1 MSDLS
6 FVLHSL
12 KYRFLNSLL
21 SIMLTAFG
29 VSIALLISQFGSHIQ
44 NRINLDG
51 QGIDIV
57 VGAKGSP
64 LQLIL
69 SSVYHIDIPTGNIS
83 YDQAKKMMKNPQ
95 IEESIPL
102 ALGDNWRGFRIVG
115 TTINYIKHYDISL
128 SKGRYWDKNFEVV
141 VGSSVNLNINDDF
154 MGVHGLLEEGS
165 SHEDHKYNVVG
176 ILKPS
181 GTVLDRLILTSLNS
195 VLNIHGLKEVNNYFE
210 KNHKHDEV
218 HEHNKEKHNHEHH
231 EEEHNHEHHEEEHNH
246 EHHEEEHNHEHHEE
260 EHNHEHHEEEHN
272 HEHHKEEQENEN
284 LNSHEHSQDEK
295 KINKTI
301 NSGSPE
307 ITALLIKTKSPIANV
322 NLPRSINRESSLQ
335 AANPALEINR
345 LISLF
350 GLGSK
355 SFGIL
360 SLILILIASLNIFSG
375 LASNLENRM
384 GDLAVLRAVGYSKRR
399 IFKIIILE
407 GILVVLIGI
416 FIGILIGF
424 LLFSILTHSISPL
437 NTSNASLTF
446 NLDFILIILFVFFAG
461 LIAAI
466 FPAYQGSK
474 ISIANQLSRTI

>member
-1 MSDLS
+1 MSDLR
-6 FVLHSL
+6 FVLYSL
-12 KYRFLNSLL
+12 KYRFLNSFL

-29 VSIALLISQFGSHIQ
+29 VSIALLISQFGNHIQ

-69 SSVYHIDIPTGNIS
+69 SSVYHIDIPTGNIAYS
-83 YDQAKKMMKNPQ
+83 QAKKIMNNPQ

-115 TTINYIKHYDISL
+115 TTTNYIRHYDMSL
-128 SKGRYWDKNFEVV
+128 STGRYWDQNFEVV
-141 VGSSVNLNINDDF
+141 VGSSVNLDIGDEF
-154 MGVHGLLEEGS
+154 MGVHGLLEDGS
-165 SHEDHKYNVVG
+165 SHEEHKYDVVG

-195 VLNIHGLKEVNNYFE
+195 VLDIHGLHKVDNSFE
-210 KNHKHDEV
+210 KNHEHQHD
-218 HEHNKEKHNHEHH
+218 
-231 EEEHNHEHHEEEHNH
+231 
-246 EHHEEEHNHEHHEE
+246 
-260 EHNHEHHEEEHN
+260 
-272 HEHHKEEQENEN
+272 HEHHKEEHHDV
-284 LNSHEHSQDEK
+284 HEHDHDKEKHKSEDENHHK
-295 KINKTI
+295 HSKNDKETYKT
-301 NSGSPE
+301 NELGSSE
-307 ITALLIKTKSPIANV
+307 ITALLIKTKSPIANI

-350 GLGSK
+350 GIGSK
-355 SFGIL
+355 SFAIL

-384 GDLAVLRAVGYSKRR
+384 GDLAVLRAVGFSKRR
-399 IFKIIILE
+399 IFKIIVLE

-416 FIGILIGF
+416 LLGILIGF
-424 LLFSILTHSISPL
+424 LLFSILTHNIFTL
-437 NTSNASLTF
+437 QTTNTSLIF

-466 FPAYQGSK
+466 FPAYRGSK

>member
-1 MSDLS
+1 MSDLR
-6 FVLHSL
+6 FVLYSL
-12 KYRFLNSLL
+12 KYRFLNSFL

-29 VSIALLISQFGSHIQ
+29 VSIALLISQFGNHIQ

-69 SSVYHIDIPTGNIS
+69 SSVYHIDIPTGNIAYS
-83 YDQAKKMMKNPQ
+83 KAKKIMNNPQ

-115 TTINYIKHYDISL
+115 TTTNYIRHYDMSL
-128 SKGRYWDKNFEVV
+128 STGRYWDQNFEVV
-141 VGSSVNLNINDDF
+141 VGSSVNLDIGDEF
-154 MGVHGLLEEGS
+154 MGVHGLLEDGS
-165 SHEDHKYNVVG
+165 SHEEHKYNVVG

-181 GTVLDRLILTSLNS
+181 GTVIDRLILTSLNS
-195 VLNIHGLKEVNNYFE
+195 VLDIHGLHKVDNSFE
-210 KNHKHDEV
+210 KNHEHQHD
-218 HEHNKEKHNHEHH
+218 
-231 EEEHNHEHHEEEHNH
+231 
-246 EHHEEEHNHEHHEE
+246 
-260 EHNHEHHEEEHN
+260 
-272 HEHHKEEQENEN
+272 HEHHKEEHHDV
-284 LNSHEHSQDEK
+284 HEHDHDKEKHKNEDEDHHK
-295 KINKTI
+295 HSKNDKQTNKT
-301 NSGSPE
+301 NELGSSE
-307 ITALLIKTKSPIANV
+307 ITALLIKTKSPIANI

-350 GLGSK
+350 GIGSK
-355 SFGIL
+355 SFAIL

-384 GDLAVLRAVGYSKRR
+384 GDLAVLRAVGFSKKR
-399 IFKIIILE
+399 IFKIIVLE

-416 FIGILIGF
+416 LLGILIGF
-424 LLFSILTHSISPL
+424 LLFSILTHNIFTL
-437 NTSNASLTF
+437 HTTNASLIF

-466 FPAYQGSK
+466 FPAYRGSK

>member
-1 MSDLS
+1 MSDLR
-6 FVLHSL
+6 FVLYSL
-12 KYRFLNSLL
+12 KYRFLNSFL

-29 VSIALLISQFGSHIQ
+29 VSIALLISQFGNHIQ

-69 SSVYHIDIPTGNIS
+69 SSVYHIDIPTGNIAYS
-83 YDQAKKMMKNPQ
+83 QAKKIMNNPQ

-115 TTINYIKHYDISL
+115 TTTNYIRHYDMSL
-128 SKGRYWDKNFEVV
+128 STGRYWDQNFEVV
-141 VGSSVNLNINDDF
+141 VGSSVNLDIGDEF
-154 MGVHGLLEEGS
+154 MGVHGLLEDGS
-165 SHEDHKYNVVG
+165 SHEEHKYDVVG

-195 VLNIHGLKEVNNYFE
+195 VLDIHGLHKVDNSFE
-210 KNHKHDEV
+210 KNHEHQHD
-218 HEHNKEKHNHEHH
+218 
-231 EEEHNHEHHEEEHNH
+231 
-246 EHHEEEHNHEHHEE
+246 
-260 EHNHEHHEEEHN
+260 
-272 HEHHKEEQENEN
+272 HEHHKEEHHDV
-284 LNSHEHSQDEK
+284 HEHDHDKEKHKSEDENHHK
-295 KINKTI
+295 HSKNDKETNKT
-301 NSGSPE
+301 NELGSSE
-307 ITALLIKTKSPIANV
+307 ITALLIKTKSPIANI

-350 GLGSK
+350 GIGSK
-355 SFGIL
+355 SFAIL

-384 GDLAVLRAVGYSKRR
+384 GDLAVLRAVGFSKKR
-399 IFKIIILE
+399 IFKIIVLE

-416 FIGILIGF
+416 LLGILIGF
-424 LLFSILTHSISPL
+424 LLFSILTHNIFTL
-437 NTSNASLTF
+437 HTTNASLIF

-466 FPAYQGSK
+466 FPAYRGSK

>member
-1 MSDLS
+1 MSDLR
-6 FVLHSL
+6 FVLYSL
-12 KYRFLNSLL
+12 KYRFLNSFL

-29 VSIALLISQFGSHIQ
+29 VSIALLISQFGNHIQ

-69 SSVYHIDIPTGNIS
+69 SSVYHIDIPTGNIAYS
-83 YDQAKKMMKNPQ
+83 KAKKIMNNPQ

-115 TTINYIKHYDISL
+115 TNTNYIRHYDMSL
-128 SKGRYWDKNFEVV
+128 STGRYWDQNFEVV
-141 VGSSVNLNINDDF
+141 VGSSVNLDIGDEF
-154 MGVHGLLEEGS
+154 MGVHGLLEDGS
-165 SHEDHKYNVVG
+165 SHEEHKYNVVG

-181 GTVLDRLILTSLNS
+181 GTVIDRLILTSLNS
-195 VLNIHGLKEVNNYFE
+195 VLDIHGLHKVDNSFE
-210 KNHKHDEV
+210 KNHEHQHDHENHKEEHHDV
-218 HEHNKEKHNHEHH
+218 HEHDHDKEKHKNEDENH
-231 EEEHNHEHHEEEHNH
+231 
-246 EHHEEEHNHEHHEE
+246 
-260 EHNHEHHEEEHN
+260 
-272 HEHHKEEQENEN
+272 
-284 LNSHEHSQDEK
+284 HEHSKNDKET
-295 KINKTI
+295 NKT
-301 NSGSPE
+301 NELGSSE
-307 ITALLIKTKSPIANV
+307 ITALLIKTKSPIANI

-350 GLGSK
+350 GIGSK
-355 SFGIL
+355 SFAIL

-384 GDLAVLRAVGYSKRR
+384 GDLAVLRAVGFSKKR
-399 IFKIIILE
+399 IFKIIVLE

-416 FIGILIGF
+416 LLGILIGF
-424 LLFSILTHSISPL
+424 LLFSILTHNIFTL
-437 NTSNASLTF
+437 HTTNASLIF

-466 FPAYQGSK
+466 FPAYRGSK

>member
-1 MSDLS
+1 MSDLK
-6 FVLHSL
+6 FVLYSL
-12 KYRFLNSLL
+12 KYRFLNSFL

-29 VSIALLISQFGSHIQ
+29 VSIALLISQFGNHIQ

-69 SSVYHIDIPTGNIS
+69 SSVYHIDIPTGNIAYS
-83 YDQAKKMMKNPQ
+83 QAKKIMNNPQ
-95 IEESIPL
+95 IKESIPL

-115 TTINYIKHYDISL
+115 TTTNYIRHYDMSL
-128 SKGRYWDKNFEVV
+128 STGRYWDQNFEVV
-141 VGSSVNLNINDDF
+141 VGSSVNLDIGDEF
-154 MGVHGLLEEGS
+154 MGVHGLLEDGS
-165 SHEDHKYNVVG
+165 SHEEHKYDVVG

-195 VLNIHGLKEVNNYFE
+195 VLDIHGLHKVDNSFE
-210 KNHKHDEV
+210 KNHEHQHD
-218 HEHNKEKHNHEHH
+218 
-231 EEEHNHEHHEEEHNH
+231 
-246 EHHEEEHNHEHHEE
+246 
-260 EHNHEHHEEEHN
+260 
-272 HEHHKEEQENEN
+272 HEHHKEEHHDV
-284 LNSHEHSQDEK
+284 HEHDHDKEKHKSEDENHHK
-295 KINKTI
+295 HSKNDKETNKINEL
-301 NSGSPE
+301 GSSE
-307 ITALLIKTKSPIANV
+307 ITALLIKTKSPIANI

-350 GLGSK
+350 GIGSK
-355 SFGIL
+355 SFAIL

-384 GDLAVLRAVGYSKRR
+384 GDLAVLRAVGFSKKR
-399 IFKIIILE
+399 IFKIIVLE

-416 FIGILIGF
+416 LLGILIGF
-424 LLFSILTHSISPL
+424 LLFSILIHNIFTLH
-437 NTSNASLTF
+437 TTNASLVF

-466 FPAYQGSK
+466 FPAYRGSK

>member
-1 MSDLS
+1 MSDLR
-6 FVLHSL
+6 FVLYSL
-12 KYRFLNSLL
+12 KYRFLNSFL

-29 VSIALLISQFGSHIQ
+29 VSIALLISQFGNHIQ

-69 SSVYHIDIPTGNIS
+69 SSVYHIDIPTGNIAYS
-83 YDQAKKMMKNPQ
+83 QAKKIMNNPQ

-115 TTINYIKHYDISL
+115 TTTNYIRHYDMSL
-128 SKGRYWDKNFEVV
+128 STGRYWDQNFEVV
-141 VGSSVNLNINDDF
+141 VGSSVNLDIGDEF
-154 MGVHGLLEEGS
+154 MGVHGLLEDGS
-165 SHEDHKYNVVG
+165 SHEEHKYDVVG

-195 VLNIHGLKEVNNYFE
+195 VLDIHGL
-210 KNHKHDEV
+210 HKVDDSFKKDHEDQHD
-218 HEHNKEKHNHEHH
+218 HD
-231 EEEHNHEHHEEEHNH
+231 
-246 EHHEEEHNHEHHEE
+246 
-260 EHNHEHHEEEHN
+260 
-272 HEHHKEEQENEN
+272 HHKEENHDV
-284 LNSHEHSQDEK
+284 HEHDHDKEKHKNEDENHHK
-295 KINKTI
+295 HSKNDKETYKT
-301 NSGSPE
+301 NELGSSE
-307 ITALLIKTKSPIANV
+307 ITALLIKTKSPIANI

-350 GLGSK
+350 GIGSK
-355 SFGIL
+355 SFAIL

-384 GDLAVLRAVGYSKRR
+384 GDLAVLRAVGFSKKR
-399 IFKIIILE
+399 IFKIIVLE

-416 FIGILIGF
+416 ILGILIGF
-424 LLFSILTHSISPL
+424 LLFSILTHNIFTL
-437 NTSNASLTF
+437 QTTNASLIF

-466 FPAYQGSK
+466 FPAYRGSK

>member
-1 MSDLS
+1 MSDLR
-6 FVLHSL
+6 FVLYSL
-12 KYRFLNSLL
+12 KYRFLNSFL

-29 VSIALLISQFGSHIQ
+29 VSIALLISQFGNHIQ

-69 SSVYHIDIPTGNIS
+69 SSVYHIDIPTGNIAYS
-83 YDQAKKMMKNPQ
+83 QAKKIMSNPQ

-115 TTINYIKHYDISL
+115 TTTNYIRHYDMSL
-128 SKGRYWDKNFEVV
+128 STGRYWDQNFEVV
-141 VGSSVNLNINDDF
+141 VGSSVNLDIGDEF
-154 MGVHGLLEEGS
+154 MGVHGLLEDGS
-165 SHEDHKYNVVG
+165 SHEEHKYDVVG

-195 VLNIHGLKEVNNYFE
+195 VLDIHGLHKVDNSFE
-210 KNHKHDEV
+210 KNH
-218 HEHNKEKHNHEHH
+218 EHH
-231 EEEHNHEHHEEEHNH
+231 HD
-246 EHHEEEHNHEHHEE
+246 
-260 EHNHEHHEEEHN
+260 
-272 HEHHKEEQENEN
+272 HEHHKEEHHDV
-284 LNSHEHSQDEK
+284 HEHDHDKEKHKSEDENRHK
-295 KINKTI
+295 HSKNNKETNKINDL
-301 NSGSPE
+301 GSSE
-307 ITALLIKTKSPIANV
+307 ITALLIKTKSPIANI

-350 GLGSK
+350 GIGSK
-355 SFGIL
+355 SFATL

-384 GDLAVLRAVGYSKRR
+384 GDLAVLRAVGFSKKR
-399 IFKIIILE
+399 IFKIIVLE

-416 FIGILIGF
+416 LLGILIGF
-424 LLFSILTHSISPL
+424 LLFSILTHNIFTL
-437 NTSNASLTF
+437 HTTNTSLIF

>member
-1 MSDLS
+1 MSDLR
-6 FVLHSL
+6 FVLYSL
-12 KYRFLNSLL
+12 KYRFLNSFL

-29 VSIALLISQFGSHIQ
+29 VSIALLISQFGNHIQ

-69 SSVYHIDIPTGNIS
+69 SSVYHIDIPTGNIAYS
-83 YDQAKKMMKNPQ
+83 QAKKIMNNPQ

-115 TTINYIKHYDISL
+115 TTTNYIRHYDMSL
-128 SKGRYWDKNFEVV
+128 STGRYWDQNFEVV
-141 VGSSVNLNINDDF
+141 VGSSVNLDIGDEF
-154 MGVHGLLEEGS
+154 MGVHGLLEDGS
-165 SHEDHKYNVVG
+165 SHEEHKYNVVG

-181 GTVLDRLILTSLNS
+181 GTVIDRLILTSLNS
-195 VLNIHGLKEVNNYFE
+195 VLDIHGLHKVDNSFE
-210 KNHKHDEV
+210 KNHEHQHD
-218 HEHNKEKHNHEHH
+218 
-231 EEEHNHEHHEEEHNH
+231 
-246 EHHEEEHNHEHHEE
+246 
-260 EHNHEHHEEEHN
+260 
-272 HEHHKEEQENEN
+272 HEHHKEEHHDV
-284 LNSHEHSQDEK
+284 HEHDHDKEKHKNEDENHHK
-295 KINKTI
+295 HSKNDKETYKT
-301 NSGSPE
+301 NELGSSE
-307 ITALLIKTKSPIANV
+307 ITALLIKTKSPIANI

-350 GLGSK
+350 GIGSK
-355 SFGIL
+355 SFAIL

-384 GDLAVLRAVGYSKRR
+384 GDLAVLRAVGFSKKR
-399 IFKIIILE
+399 IFKIIVLE

-416 FIGILIGF
+416 ILGILIGF
-424 LLFSILTHSISPL
+424 LLFSILTHNIFTL
-437 NTSNASLTF
+437 QTTNASLIF

-466 FPAYQGSK
+466 FPAYRGSK

>member
-1 MSDLS
+1 MSDLR
-6 FVLHSL
+6 FVLYSL
-12 KYRFLNSLL
+12 KYRFLNSFL

-29 VSIALLISQFGSHIQ
+29 VSIALLISQFGNHIQ

-69 SSVYHIDIPTGNIS
+69 SSVYHIDIPTGNIAYS
-83 YDQAKKMMKNPQ
+83 QAKKIMNNPQ
-95 IEESIPL
+95 IKESIPL

-115 TTINYIKHYDISL
+115 TTTNYIRHYDMNL
-128 SKGRYWDKNFEVV
+128 STGRYWDQNFEVV
-141 VGSSVNLNINDDF
+141 VGSSVNLDVGDEF
-154 MGVHGLLEEGS
+154 MGVHGLLEDGS
-165 SHEDHKYNVVG
+165 SHEEHKYDVVG

-195 VLNIHGLKEVNNYFE
+195 VLDIHGLHKVDNSFE
-210 KNHKHDEV
+210 KNH
-218 HEHNKEKHNHEHH
+218 EHQNDHQ
-231 EEEHNHEHHEEEHNH
+231 
-246 EHHEEEHNHEHHEE
+246 
-260 EHNHEHHEEEHN
+260 
-272 HEHHKEEQENEN
+272 HHKEEHHDV
-284 LNSHEHSQDEK
+284 HEHDHDKEKYKSEDENHHK
-295 KINKTI
+295 HSKNDKETNKT
-301 NSGSPE
+301 NELGSSE
-307 ITALLIKTKSPIANV
+307 ITALLIKTKSPIANI

-350 GLGSK
+350 GIGSK
-355 SFGIL
+355 SFAIL

-384 GDLAVLRAVGYSKRR
+384 GDLAVLRAVGFSKKR
-399 IFKIIILE
+399 IFKIIVLE

-416 FIGILIGF
+416 LLGILIGF
-424 LLFSILTHSISPL
+424 LLFSILTHNIFTL
-437 NTSNASLTF
+437 QTTNASLIF

-466 FPAYQGSK
+466 FPAYRGSK

>member
-1 MSDLS
+1 MSDLR
-6 FVLHSL
+6 FVLYSL
-12 KYRFLNSLL
+12 KYRFLNSFL

-29 VSIALLISQFGSHIQ
+29 VSIALLISQFGNHIQ

-69 SSVYHIDIPTGNIS
+69 SSVYHIDIPTGNIAYS
-83 YDQAKKMMKNPQ
+83 QAKKIMNNPQ

-115 TTINYIKHYDISL
+115 TTTNYIRHYDMSL
-128 SKGRYWDKNFEVV
+128 STGRYWDQNFEVV
-141 VGSSVNLNINDDF
+141 VGSSVNLDIGDEF
-154 MGVHGLLEEGS
+154 MGVHGLLEDGS
-165 SHEDHKYNVVG
+165 SHEEHKYNVVG

-195 VLNIHGLKEVNNYFE
+195 VLDIHGLHKVDNSFE
-210 KNHKHDEV
+210 KNHEHQHD
-218 HEHNKEKHNHEHH
+218 
-231 EEEHNHEHHEEEHNH
+231 
-246 EHHEEEHNHEHHEE
+246 
-260 EHNHEHHEEEHN
+260 
-272 HEHHKEEQENEN
+272 HEHHKEEHHDV
-284 LNSHEHSQDEK
+284 HEHDHDKEKHKNEDENHHK
-295 KINKTI
+295 HSTNDKETNKT
-301 NSGSPE
+301 NELGSSE
-307 ITALLIKTKSPIANV
+307 ITALLIKTKSPIANI

-350 GLGSK
+350 GIGSK
-355 SFGIL
+355 SFAIL

-384 GDLAVLRAVGYSKRR
+384 GDLAVLRAVGFSKKR
-399 IFKIIILE
+399 IFKIIVLE

-416 FIGILIGF
+416 LLGILIGF
-424 LLFSILTHSISPL
+424 LLFSILTHNIFTL
-437 NTSNASLTF
+437 HTTNASLIF

-466 FPAYQGSK
+466 FPAYRGSK

>member
-1 MSDLS
+1 MSDLR
-6 FVLHSL
+6 FVLYSL
-12 KYRFLNSLL
+12 KYRFLNSFL

-29 VSIALLISQFGSHIQ
+29 VSIALLISQFGNHIQ

-69 SSVYHIDIPTGNIS
+69 SSVYHIDIPTGNIAYS
-83 YDQAKKMMKNPQ
+83 QAKKIMNNPQ

-115 TTINYIKHYDISL
+115 TTTNYIRHYDMSL
-128 SKGRYWDKNFEVV
+128 STGRYWDQNFEVV
-141 VGSSVNLNINDDF
+141 VGSSVNLDIGDEF
-154 MGVHGLLEEGS
+154 MGVHGLLEDGS
-165 SHEDHKYNVVG
+165 SHEEHKYNVVG

-181 GTVLDRLILTSLNS
+181 GTVIDRLILTSLNS
-195 VLNIHGLKEVNNYFE
+195 VLDIHGLHKVDNSFE
-210 KNHKHDEV
+210 KNHEHQHD
-218 HEHNKEKHNHEHH
+218 
-231 EEEHNHEHHEEEHNH
+231 
-246 EHHEEEHNHEHHEE
+246 
-260 EHNHEHHEEEHN
+260 
-272 HEHHKEEQENEN
+272 HEHHKEEHHDV
-284 LNSHEHSQDEK
+284 HEHDHYKEKHKSEDENHHK
-295 KINKTI
+295 HSKNDKQTNKT
-301 NSGSPE
+301 NELGSSE
-307 ITALLIKTKSPIANV
+307 ITALLIKTKSPIANI

-350 GLGSK
+350 GIGSK
-355 SFGIL
+355 SFAIL

-384 GDLAVLRAVGYSKRR
+384 GDLAVLRAVGFSKKR
-399 IFKIIILE
+399 IFKIIVLE

-416 FIGILIGF
+416 LLGILIGF
-424 LLFSILTHSISPL
+424 LLFSILTHNIFTL
-437 NTSNASLTF
+437 HTTNASLIF

-466 FPAYQGSK
+466 FPAYRGSK

>member
-1 MSDLS
+1 MSDLR
-6 FVLHSL
+6 FVLYSL
-12 KYRFLNSLL
+12 KYRFLNSFL

-29 VSIALLISQFGSHIQ
+29 VSIALLISQFGNHMQ

-69 SSVYHIDIPTGNIS
+69 SSVYHIDIPTGNIAYS
-83 YDQAKKMMKNPQ
+83 QAKKIMNNPQ

-115 TTINYIKHYDISL
+115 TTTNYIRHYDMSL
-128 SKGRYWDKNFEVV
+128 SKGRYWDQNFEVV
-141 VGSSVNLNINDDF
+141 VGSSVNLDIGNEF
-154 MGVHGLLEEGS
+154 MGVHGLLEDGS
-165 SHEDHKYNVVG
+165 SHEEHKYNVVG

-181 GTVLDRLILTSLNS
+181 GTVIDRLILTSLNS
-195 VLNIHGLKEVNNYFE
+195 VLDIHGLHKVDNSFE
-210 KNHKHDEV
+210 KNHEHQ
-218 HEHNKEKHNHEHH
+218 HE
-231 EEEHNHEHHEEEHNH
+231 
-246 EHHEEEHNHEHHEE
+246 
-260 EHNHEHHEEEHN
+260 
-272 HEHHKEEQENEN
+272 HEHHKEEHHDVHGHKHDKEKHKNEDENHHKHAKNDKETN
-284 LNSHEHSQDEK
+284 NTNEL
-295 KINKTI
+295 
-301 NSGSPE
+301 GSSE
-307 ITALLIKTKSPIANV
+307 ITALLIKTKSPIANI

-350 GLGSK
+350 GIGSK
-355 SFGIL
+355 SFAIL

-384 GDLAVLRAVGYSKRR
+384 GDLAVLRAVGFSKKR
-399 IFKIIILE
+399 IFKIIVLE

-416 FIGILIGF
+416 LLGILIGF
-424 LLFSILTHSISPL
+424 LLFSILTHNIFTL
-437 NTSNASLTF
+437 HTTNASLIF

-466 FPAYQGSK
+466 FPAYRGSK

>member
-1 MSDLS
+1 MSDLR
-6 FVLHSL
+6 FVLYSL
-12 KYRFLNSLL
+12 KYRFLNSFL

-29 VSIALLISQFGSHIQ
+29 VSIALLISQFGNHIQ
-44 NRINLDG
+44 KRINLDG

-69 SSVYHIDIPTGNIS
+69 SSVYHIDIPTGNIAYS
-83 YDQAKKMMKNPQ
+83 KAKKIMNNPQ

-115 TTINYIKHYDISL
+115 TTTNYIRHYDMSL
-128 SKGRYWDKNFEVV
+128 STGRYWDQNFEVV
-141 VGSSVNLNINDDF
+141 VGSSVNLDIGDEF
-154 MGVHGLLEEGS
+154 MGVHGLLEDGS
-165 SHEDHKYNVVG
+165 SHEEHKYNVVG

-181 GTVLDRLILTSLNS
+181 GTVIDRLILTSLNS
-195 VLNIHGLKEVNNYFE
+195 VLDIHGLHKVDNSFE
-210 KNHKHDEV
+210 KNHEHQHD
-218 HEHNKEKHNHEHH
+218 
-231 EEEHNHEHHEEEHNH
+231 
-246 EHHEEEHNHEHHEE
+246 
-260 EHNHEHHEEEHN
+260 
-272 HEHHKEEQENEN
+272 HEHHKEEHHDV
-284 LNSHEHSQDEK
+284 HEHDHDKEKHKSEDENHHK
-295 KINKTI
+295 HSKNDKETNKINEL
-301 NSGSPE
+301 GSSE
-307 ITALLIKTKSPIANV
+307 ITALLIKTKSPIANI

-350 GLGSK
+350 GIGSK
-355 SFGIL
+355 SFAIL

-384 GDLAVLRAVGYSKRR
+384 GDLAVLRAVGFSKKR
-399 IFKIIILE
+399 IFKIIVLE

-416 FIGILIGF
+416 LLGILIGF
-424 LLFSILTHSISPL
+424 LLFSILTHNIFTL
-437 NTSNASLTF
+437 HTTNASLIF

-466 FPAYQGSK
+466 FPAYRGSK

>member
-1 MSDLS
+1 MSDLR
-6 FVLHSL
+6 FVLYSL
-12 KYRFLNSLL
+12 KYRFLNSFL

-29 VSIALLISQFGSHIQ
+29 VSIALLISQFGNHIQ

-69 SSVYHIDIPTGNIS
+69 SSVYHIDIPTGNIAYS
-83 YDQAKKMMKNPQ
+83 KAKKIMNNPQ

-115 TTINYIKHYDISL
+115 TTTNYIRHYDMSL
-128 SKGRYWDKNFEVV
+128 RTGRYWDQNFEVV
-141 VGSSVNLNINDDF
+141 VGSSVNLDIGDEF
-154 MGVHGLLEEGS
+154 MGVHGLLEDGS
-165 SHEDHKYNVVG
+165 SHEEHKYNVVG

-181 GTVLDRLILTSLNS
+181 GTVIDRLILTSLNS
-195 VLNIHGLKEVNNYFE
+195 VLDIHGLHKVDNSFE
-210 KNHKHDEV
+210 KNHEHQHD
-218 HEHNKEKHNHEHH
+218 
-231 EEEHNHEHHEEEHNH
+231 
-246 EHHEEEHNHEHHEE
+246 
-260 EHNHEHHEEEHN
+260 
-272 HEHHKEEQENEN
+272 HEHHKEEHHDV
-284 LNSHEHSQDEK
+284 HEHDHDKEKHKNEDENHHK
-295 KINKTI
+295 HSNNDKETYKT
-301 NSGSPE
+301 NELGSSE
-307 ITALLIKTKSPIANV
+307 ITALLIKTKSPIANI

-350 GLGSK
+350 GIGSK
-355 SFGIL
+355 SFAIL

-384 GDLAVLRAVGYSKRR
+384 GDLAVLRAVGFSKKR
-399 IFKIIILE
+399 IFKIIVLE

-416 FIGILIGF
+416 LLGILIGF
-424 LLFSILTHSISPL
+424 LLFSILTHNIFTL
-437 NTSNASLTF
+437 HTTNASLIF

-466 FPAYQGSK
+466 FPAYRGSK

>member
-1 MSDLS
+1 MSDLR
-6 FVLHSL
+6 FVLYSL
-12 KYRFLNSLL
+12 KYRFLNSFL

-29 VSIALLISQFGSHIQ
+29 VSIALLISQFGNHIQ

-69 SSVYHIDIPTGNIS
+69 SSVYHIDIPTGNIAYS
-83 YDQAKKMMKNPQ
+83 QAKKIMNNPQ

-115 TTINYIKHYDISL
+115 TTTNYIRHYDMSL
-128 SKGRYWDKNFEVV
+128 STGRYWDQNFEVV
-141 VGSSVNLNINDDF
+141 VGSSVNLDIGDEF
-154 MGVHGLLEEGS
+154 MGVHGLLEDGS
-165 SHEDHKYNVVG
+165 SHEEHKYNVVG

-195 VLNIHGLKEVNNYFE
+195 VLDIHGLHKVDNSFE
-210 KNHKHDEV
+210 KNHEHQHD
-218 HEHNKEKHNHEHH
+218 
-231 EEEHNHEHHEEEHNH
+231 
-246 EHHEEEHNHEHHEE
+246 
-260 EHNHEHHEEEHN
+260 
-272 HEHHKEEQENEN
+272 HEHHKEEHHDV
-284 LNSHEHSQDEK
+284 HEHDHDKEKHKSEDENHHK
-295 KINKTI
+295 HSKNDNETNKINEL
-301 NSGSPE
+301 GSSE
-307 ITALLIKTKSPIANV
+307 ITALLIKTKSPIANI

-350 GLGSK
+350 GIGSK
-355 SFGIL
+355 SFAIL

-384 GDLAVLRAVGYSKRR
+384 GDLAVLRAVGFSKKR
-399 IFKIIILE
+399 IFKIIVLE
-407 GILVVLIGI
+407 GILVVLLGI
-416 FIGILIGF
+416 LLGILIGF
-424 LLFSILTHSISPL
+424 LLFSTLTNNIFTLH
-437 NTSNASLTF
+437 TTNASLIF

-466 FPAYQGSK
+466 FPAYRGSK

>member
-1 MSDLS
+1 MSDLR
-6 FVLHSL
+6 FVLYSL
-12 KYRFLNSLL
+12 KYRFLNSFL

-29 VSIALLISQFGSHIQ
+29 VSIALLISQFGNHIQ
-44 NRINLDG
+44 NRVNLDG

-69 SSVYHIDIPTGNIS
+69 SSVYHIDIPTGNIAYS
-83 YDQAKKMMKNPQ
+83 QAKKIMSNPQ

-115 TTINYIKHYDISL
+115 TTTNYIRHYDMSL
-128 SKGRYWDKNFEVV
+128 STGRYWDQNFEVV
-141 VGSSVNLNINDDF
+141 VGSSVNLDIGDEF
-154 MGVHGLLEEGS
+154 MGVHGLLEDGS
-165 SHEDHKYNVVG
+165 SHEEHKYNVVG

-181 GTVLDRLILTSLNS
+181 GTVIDRLILTSLNS
-195 VLNIHGLKEVNNYFE
+195 VLDIHGL
-210 KNHKHDEV
+210 HKVDDSFKKD
-218 HEHNKEKHNHEHH
+218 HEHQHDHD
-231 EEEHNHEHHEEEHNH
+231 
-246 EHHEEEHNHEHHEE
+246 
-260 EHNHEHHEEEHN
+260 
-272 HEHHKEEQENEN
+272 HHKEEHRDV
-284 LNSHEHSQDEK
+284 HEHDHDEEK
-295 KINKTI
+295 HKSEDENHHKHSKNDKETYKT
-301 NSGSPE
+301 NELGSSE
-307 ITALLIKTKSPIANV
+307 ITALLIKTKSPIANI

-350 GLGSK
+350 GIGSK
-355 SFGIL
+355 SFAIL

-384 GDLAVLRAVGYSKRR
+384 GDLAVLRAVGFSKKR
-399 IFKIIILE
+399 IFKIIVLE

-416 FIGILIGF
+416 ILGILIGF
-424 LLFSILTHSISPL
+424 LLFSFLTHNIFTL
-437 NTSNASLTF
+437 QTTNASLIF

-466 FPAYQGSK
+466 FPAYRGSK

>member
-1 MSDLS
+1 MSDLR
-6 FVLHSL
+6 FVLYSL
-12 KYRFLNSLL
+12 KYRFLNSFL

-29 VSIALLISQFGSHIQ
+29 VSIALLISQFGNHIQ

-69 SSVYHIDIPTGNIS
+69 SSVYHIDIPTGNIAYS
-83 YDQAKKMMKNPQ
+83 QAKKIMNNPQ

-115 TTINYIKHYDISL
+115 TTTNYIRHYDMSL
-128 SKGRYWDKNFEVV
+128 STGRYWDQNFEVV
-141 VGSSVNLNINDDF
+141 VGSSVNLDIGDEF
-154 MGVHGLLEEGS
+154 MGVHGLLEDGS
-165 SHEDHKYNVVG
+165 SHEEHKYNVVG

-181 GTVLDRLILTSLNS
+181 GTVIDRLILTSLNS
-195 VLNIHGLKEVNNYFE
+195 VLDIHGLHKVDNSFE
-210 KNHKHDEV
+210 KNHEHQHD
-218 HEHNKEKHNHEHH
+218 
-231 EEEHNHEHHEEEHNH
+231 
-246 EHHEEEHNHEHHEE
+246 
-260 EHNHEHHEEEHN
+260 
-272 HEHHKEEQENEN
+272 HEHHKEEHHDV
-284 LNSHEHSQDEK
+284 HEHGHDKEKHKSEDENHHK
-295 KINKTI
+295 HSKNDNETNKINEL
-301 NSGSPE
+301 GSSE
-307 ITALLIKTKSPIANV
+307 ITALLIKTKSPIANI

-350 GLGSK
+350 GIGSK
-355 SFGIL
+355 SFAIL

-384 GDLAVLRAVGYSKRR
+384 GDLAVLRAVGFSKKR
-399 IFKIIILE
+399 IFKIIVLE

-416 FIGILIGF
+416 LLGILIGF
-424 LLFSILTHSISPL
+424 LLFSILTHNIFTL
-437 NTSNASLTF
+437 HTTNASLIF

-466 FPAYQGSK
+466 FPAYRGSK

>member
-1 MSDLS
+1 MSDLR
-6 FVLHSL
+6 FVLYSL
-12 KYRFLNSLL
+12 KYSFLNSFL

-29 VSIALLISQFGSHIQ
+29 VSIALLISQFGNHIQ

-69 SSVYHIDIPTGNIS
+69 SSVYHIDIPTGNIAYS
-83 YDQAKKMMKNPQ
+83 QAKKIVNNPQ

-115 TTINYIKHYDISL
+115 TTTNYIRHYNMSL
-128 SKGRYWDKNFEVV
+128 STGRYWDQNFEVV
-141 VGSSVNLNINDDF
+141 VGSSVNLDIGDEF
-154 MGVHGLLEEGS
+154 MGVHGLLEDGS
-165 SHEDHKYNVVG
+165 SHEEHKYNVVG

-195 VLNIHGLKEVNNYFE
+195 VLDIHGLHKVDNSFE
-210 KNHKHDEV
+210 KNHEHQHDHEHHIEQHHDV
-218 HEHNKEKHNHEHH
+218 HEHDHDKEKYKSEDEN
-231 EEEHNHEHHEEEHNH
+231 
-246 EHHEEEHNHEHHEE
+246 
-260 EHNHEHHEEEHN
+260 
-272 HEHHKEEQENEN
+272 HHKHSKNDNETN
-284 LNSHEHSQDEK
+284 
-295 KINKTI
+295 KINEL
-301 NSGSPE
+301 GSSE
-307 ITALLIKTKSPIANV
+307 ITALLIKTKSPIANI

-350 GLGSK
+350 GIGSK
-355 SFGIL
+355 SFAIL

-384 GDLAVLRAVGYSKRR
+384 GDLAVLRAVGFSKKR
-399 IFKIIILE
+399 IFKIIVLE

-416 FIGILIGF
+416 LLGILIGF
-424 LLFSILTHSISPL
+424 LLFSILTHNIFTL
-437 NTSNASLTF
+437 HTTNASLIF

-466 FPAYQGSK
+466 FPAYRGSK

>member
-6 FVLHSL
+6 FVLYSL
-12 KYRFLNSLL
+12 KYRFLNSFL

-29 VSIALLISQFGSHIQ
+29 VSIALLISQFGNHIQ

-51 QGIDIV
+51 QGIDVV

-83 YDQAKKMMKNPQ
+83 YDQVKKIMKKPQ
-95 IEESIPL
+95 IKESIPL
-102 ALGDNWRGFRIVG
+102 ALGDNWKGFRIVG
-115 TTINYIKHYDISL
+115 TTTNYIKHYEIEL
-128 SKGRYWDKNFEVV
+128 NKGRYWDKNFEVV
-141 VGSSVNLNINDDF
+141 VGSSVNLDINDEF
-154 MGVHGLLEEGS
+154 IGVHGLIEDGS

-195 VLNIHGLKEVNNYFE
+195 VLDIHGLHEINNFFK
-210 KNHKHDEV
+210 KNHEYDHDL
-218 HEHNKEKHNHEHH
+218 EHH
-231 EEEHNHEHHEEEHNH
+231 TED
-246 EHHEEEHNHEHHEE
+246 
-260 EHNHEHHEEEHN
+260 HN
-272 HEHHKEEQENEN
+272 HEHHKETYEIDHDHEHHKEE
-284 LNSHEHSQDEK
+284 NSHEHHNGQQSNQDLDHQKHTKDKK
-295 KINKTI
+295 KINET
-301 NSGSPE
+301 NESNSPE
-307 ITALLIKTKSPIANV
+307 ITALLIKTKSPIANI

-345 LISLF
+345 LTSMF
-350 GLGSK
+350 GFGSK

-384 GDLAVLRAVGYSKRR
+384 GDLAVLRAVGYSKKR
-399 IFKIIILE
+399 IFKIILLE
-407 GILVVLIGI
+407 GTVVVMIGLLV
-416 FIGILIGF
+416 GILLSF
-424 LLFSILTHSISPL
+424 LLFSILKQNLSPL
-437 NTSNASLTF
+437 NTINASFIL
-446 NLDFILIILFVFFAG
+446 NIDFIIIIALVFFAG

-466 FPAYQGSK
+466 FPAYRGSK

>member
-1 MSDLS
+1 MSDLR
-6 FVLHSL
+6 FVLYSL
-12 KYRFLNSLL
+12 KYRFLNSFL

-29 VSIALLISQFGSHIQ
+29 VSIALLISQFGNHIQ

-69 SSVYHIDIPTGNIS
+69 SSVYHIDIPTGNIAYS
-83 YDQAKKMMKNPQ
+83 QAKKIMNNPQ

-115 TTINYIKHYDISL
+115 TTTNYIRHYNMSL
-128 SKGRYWDKNFEVV
+128 STGRYWDQNFEVV
-141 VGSSVNLNINDDF
+141 VGSSVNLDIGDEF
-154 MGVHGLLEEGS
+154 MGVHGLLEDGS
-165 SHEDHKYNVVG
+165 SHEEHKYNVVG

-195 VLNIHGLKEVNNYFE
+195 VLDIHGLHKVDNSFE
-210 KNHKHDEV
+210 KNHEHQHDHEHHIEQHHDV
-218 HEHNKEKHNHEHH
+218 HEHDHDKEKHKSEDEN
-231 EEEHNHEHHEEEHNH
+231 
-246 EHHEEEHNHEHHEE
+246 
-260 EHNHEHHEEEHN
+260 
-272 HEHHKEEQENEN
+272 HHKHSKNDNETN
-284 LNSHEHSQDEK
+284 
-295 KINKTI
+295 KINEL
-301 NSGSPE
+301 GSSE
-307 ITALLIKTKSPIANV
+307 ITALLIKTKSPIANI

-350 GLGSK
+350 GIGSK
-355 SFGIL
+355 SFAIL

-384 GDLAVLRAVGYSKRR
+384 GDLAVLRAVGFSKKR

-407 GILVVLIGI
+407 GILVILIGI
-416 FIGILIGF
+416 LLGILIGF
-424 LLFSILTHSISPL
+424 LLFSILTHNIFTL
-437 NTSNASLTF
+437 HTTNASLIF

-466 FPAYQGSK
+466 FPAYRGSK

>member
-1 MSDLS
+1 MSDLR
-6 FVLHSL
+6 FVLYSL
-12 KYRFLNSLL
+12 KYRFLNSFL

-29 VSIALLISQFGSHIQ
+29 VSIALLISQFGNHIQ

-69 SSVYHIDIPTGNIS
+69 SSVYHIDIPTGNIAYS
-83 YDQAKKMMKNPQ
+83 QAKKIMNNPQ

-115 TTINYIKHYDISL
+115 TTTNYIRHYDMSL
-128 SKGRYWDKNFEVV
+128 STGRYWDQNFEVV
-141 VGSSVNLNINDDF
+141 VGSSVNLDIGDEF
-154 MGVHGLLEEGS
+154 MGVHGLLEDGS
-165 SHEDHKYNVVG
+165 SHEEHKYNVVG

-195 VLNIHGLKEVNNYFE
+195 VLDIHGLHKVDNSFE
-210 KNHKHDEV
+210 KNHEHQHD
-218 HEHNKEKHNHEHH
+218 
-231 EEEHNHEHHEEEHNH
+231 
-246 EHHEEEHNHEHHEE
+246 
-260 EHNHEHHEEEHN
+260 
-272 HEHHKEEQENEN
+272 HEHHKEEHHDV
-284 LNSHEHSQDEK
+284 HEHDHDKEKHKNEDENHHK
-295 KINKTI
+295 HSKNDKETNKINEL
-301 NSGSPE
+301 GSSE
-307 ITALLIKTKSPIANV
+307 ITALLIKTKSPIANI

-350 GLGSK
+350 GIGSK
-355 SFGIL
+355 SFAIL

-384 GDLAVLRAVGYSKRR
+384 GDLAVLRAVGFSKKR
-399 IFKIIILE
+399 IFKIIVLE

-416 FIGILIGF
+416 LLGILIGF
-424 LLFSILTHSISPL
+424 LLFSILTHNIFTL
-437 NTSNASLTF
+437 HTTNASLIF

-466 FPAYQGSK
+466 FPAYRGSK

>member
-1 MSDLS
+1 MSDLR
-6 FVLHSL
+6 FVLYSL
-12 KYRFLNSLL
+12 KYRFLNSFL

-29 VSIALLISQFGSHIQ
+29 VSIALLISQFGNHIQ

-69 SSVYHIDIPTGNIS
+69 SSVYHIDIPTGNIAYS
-83 YDQAKKMMKNPQ
+83 QAKKIMNNPQ

-115 TTINYIKHYDISL
+115 TTTNYIRHYDMSL
-128 SKGRYWDKNFEVV
+128 STGRYWDQNFEVV
-141 VGSSVNLNINDDF
+141 VGSSVNLDIGDEF
-154 MGVHGLLEEGS
+154 MGVHGLLEDGS
-165 SHEDHKYNVVG
+165 SHEEHKYNVVG

-181 GTVLDRLILTSLNS
+181 GTVIDRLILTSLNS
-195 VLNIHGLKEVNNYFE
+195 VLDIHGLHKVDNSFE
-210 KNHKHDEV
+210 KNHEHQHD
-218 HEHNKEKHNHEHH
+218 
-231 EEEHNHEHHEEEHNH
+231 
-246 EHHEEEHNHEHHEE
+246 
-260 EHNHEHHEEEHN
+260 
-272 HEHHKEEQENEN
+272 HEHHKEEHHDV
-284 LNSHEHSQDEK
+284 HEHDHDKEKHKNEDENHHK
-295 KINKTI
+295 HSKNDKETNKT
-301 NSGSPE
+301 NELGSSE
-307 ITALLIKTKSPIANV
+307 ITALLIKTKSPIANI

-350 GLGSK
+350 GIGSK
-355 SFGIL
+355 SFAIL

-384 GDLAVLRAVGYSKRR
+384 GDLAVLRAVGFSKKR
-399 IFKIIILE
+399 IFKIIVLE

-416 FIGILIGF
+416 LLGILIGF
-424 LLFSILTHSISPL
+424 LLFSILTHNIFTL
-437 NTSNASLTF
+437 HTTNASLIF

-466 FPAYQGSK
+466 FPAYRGSK

>member
-1 MSDLS
+1 MSDLR
-6 FVLHSL
+6 FVLYSL
-12 KYRFLNSLL
+12 KYRFLNSFL

-29 VSIALLISQFGSHIQ
+29 VSIALLISQFGNHIQ

-69 SSVYHIDIPTGNIS
+69 SSVYHIDIPTGNIAYS
-83 YDQAKKMMKNPQ
+83 QAKKIMSNPQ

-115 TTINYIKHYDISL
+115 TTTNYIRHYDMSL
-128 SKGRYWDKNFEVV
+128 STGRYWDQNFEVV
-141 VGSSVNLNINDDF
+141 VGSSVNLDIGDEF
-154 MGVHGLLEEGS
+154 MGVHGLLEDGS
-165 SHEDHKYNVVG
+165 SHEEHKYDVVG

-195 VLNIHGLKEVNNYFE
+195 VLDIHGLHKVDNSFE
-210 KNHKHDEV
+210 KNHEHQHD
-218 HEHNKEKHNHEHH
+218 
-231 EEEHNHEHHEEEHNH
+231 
-246 EHHEEEHNHEHHEE
+246 
-260 EHNHEHHEEEHN
+260 
-272 HEHHKEEQENEN
+272 HEHHKEEHHDV
-284 LNSHEHSQDEK
+284 HEHDHDKEKHKNEDENHHK
-295 KINKTI
+295 HSKNDKETNKT
-301 NSGSPE
+301 NELGSSE
-307 ITALLIKTKSPIANV
+307 ITALLIKTKSPIANI

-350 GLGSK
+350 GIGSK
-355 SFGIL
+355 SFAIL

-384 GDLAVLRAVGYSKRR
+384 GDLAVLRAVGFSKKR
-399 IFKIIILE
+399 IFKIIVLE

-416 FIGILIGF
+416 ILGILIGF
-424 LLFSILTHSISPL
+424 LLFSILTHNIFTL
-437 NTSNASLTF
+437 QTTNASLIF

-466 FPAYQGSK
+466 FPAYRGSK

>member
-1 MSDLS
+1 MSDLR
-6 FVLHSL
+6 FVLYSL
-12 KYRFLNSLL
+12 KYRFLNSFL

-29 VSIALLISQFGSHIQ
+29 VSIALLISQFGNHIQ

-69 SSVYHIDIPTGNIS
+69 SSVYHIDIPTGNIAYS
-83 YDQAKKMMKNPQ
+83 KAKKIMNNPQ

-115 TTINYIKHYDISL
+115 TTTNYIRHYDMSL
-128 SKGRYWDKNFEVV
+128 STGRYWDQNFEVV
-141 VGSSVNLNINDDF
+141 VGSSVNLDIGDEF
-154 MGVHGLLEEGS
+154 MGVHGLLEDGS
-165 SHEDHKYNVVG
+165 SHEEHKYNVVG

-181 GTVLDRLILTSLNS
+181 GTVIDRLILTSLNS
-195 VLNIHGLKEVNNYFE
+195 VLDIHGL
-210 KNHKHDEV
+210 HKVDDSFKKD
-218 HEHNKEKHNHEHH
+218 HEHQHDHD
-231 EEEHNHEHHEEEHNH
+231 
-246 EHHEEEHNHEHHEE
+246 
-260 EHNHEHHEEEHN
+260 
-272 HEHHKEEQENEN
+272 HHKEENHDV
-284 LNSHEHSQDEK
+284 HEHDHDKEKHKNEDENHHK
-295 KINKTI
+295 HSKNDKETYKT
-301 NSGSPE
+301 NELGSSE
-307 ITALLIKTKSPIANV
+307 ITALLIKTKSPIANI

-350 GLGSK
+350 GIGSK
-355 SFGIL
+355 SFAIL

-384 GDLAVLRAVGYSKRR
+384 GDLAVLRAVGFSKKR
-399 IFKIIILE
+399 IFKIIVLE

-416 FIGILIGF
+416 LLGILIGF
-424 LLFSILTHSISPL
+424 LLFSILTHNIFTL
-437 NTSNASLTF
+437 QTTNASLIF

-466 FPAYQGSK
+466 FPAYRGSK

>member
-1 MSDLS
+1 MSDLR
-6 FVLHSL
+6 FVLYSL
-12 KYRFLNSLL
+12 KYRFLNSFL

-29 VSIALLISQFGSHIQ
+29 VSIALLISQFGNHIQ

-69 SSVYHIDIPTGNIS
+69 SSVYHIDIPTGNIAYS
-83 YDQAKKMMKNPQ
+83 QAKKIMNNPQ

-115 TTINYIKHYDISL
+115 TTTNYIRHYDMSL
-128 SKGRYWDKNFEVV
+128 STGRYWDQNFEVV
-141 VGSSVNLNINDDF
+141 VGSSVDLDIGDEF
-154 MGVHGLLEEGS
+154 MGVHGLLEDGS
-165 SHEDHKYNVVG
+165 SHEEHKYNVVG

-181 GTVLDRLILTSLNS
+181 GTVIDRLILTSLNS
-195 VLNIHGLKEVNNYFE
+195 VLDIHGLHKVDNSFE
-210 KNHKHDEV
+210 KNHEHQHD
-218 HEHNKEKHNHEHH
+218 
-231 EEEHNHEHHEEEHNH
+231 
-246 EHHEEEHNHEHHEE
+246 
-260 EHNHEHHEEEHN
+260 
-272 HEHHKEEQENEN
+272 HEHHKEEHHDV
-284 LNSHEHSQDEK
+284 HEHDHDKEQHKNEDENHHK
-295 KINKTI
+295 HSKNDKETNKINEL
-301 NSGSPE
+301 GSSE
-307 ITALLIKTKSPIANV
+307 ITALLIKTKSPIANI

-350 GLGSK
+350 GIGSK
-355 SFGIL
+355 SFAIL

-384 GDLAVLRAVGYSKRR
+384 GDLAVLRAVGFSKKR
-399 IFKIIILE
+399 IFKIIVLE
-407 GILVVLIGI
+407 GILVVFIGI
-416 FIGILIGF
+416 LLGILIGF
-424 LLFSILTHSISPL
+424 LLFSILTHNIFTL
-437 NTSNASLTF
+437 HTTNASLIF
-446 NLDFILIILFVFFAG
+446 NFDFILIILFVFFAG

-466 FPAYQGSK
+466 FPAYRGSK

>member
-1 MSDLS
+1 MSDLR
-6 FVLHSL
+6 FVLYSL
-12 KYRFLNSLL
+12 KYRFLNSFL

-29 VSIALLISQFGSHIQ
+29 VSIALLISQFGNHIQ

-69 SSVYHIDIPTGNIS
+69 SSVYHIDIPTGNIAYS
-83 YDQAKKMMKNPQ
+83 QAKKIMNNPQ

-115 TTINYIKHYDISL
+115 TTTNYIRHYDMSL
-128 SKGRYWDKNFEVV
+128 STGRYWDQNFEVV
-141 VGSSVNLNINDDF
+141 VGSSVNLDIGDEF
-154 MGVHGLLEEGS
+154 MGVHGLLEDGS
-165 SHEDHKYNVVG
+165 SHEEHKYDVVG

-195 VLNIHGLKEVNNYFE
+195 VLDIHGLHEVDNSFE
-210 KNHKHDEV
+210 KNH
-218 HEHNKEKHNHEHH
+218 EHQNDHQ
-231 EEEHNHEHHEEEHNH
+231 
-246 EHHEEEHNHEHHEE
+246 
-260 EHNHEHHEEEHN
+260 
-272 HEHHKEEQENEN
+272 HHKEEHHDV
-284 LNSHEHSQDEK
+284 HEHDHDKEKHKNEDENHHK
-295 KINKTI
+295 HSKNDKETYKT
-301 NSGSPE
+301 NELGSSE
-307 ITALLIKTKSPIANV
+307 ITALLIKTKSPIANI

-350 GLGSK
+350 GIGSK
-355 SFGIL
+355 SFAIL

-384 GDLAVLRAVGYSKRR
+384 GDLAVLRAVGFSKKR
-399 IFKIIILE
+399 IFKIIVLE

-416 FIGILIGF
+416 LLGILIGF
-424 LLFSILTHSISPL
+424 LLFSILTHNIFTL
-437 NTSNASLTF
+437 HTTNASLIF

-466 FPAYQGSK
+466 FPAYRGSK

>member
-6 FVLHSL
+6 FVLYSL
-12 KYRFLNSLL
+12 KYRFLNSFL

-51 QGIDIV
+51 KGIDIV
-57 VGAKGSP
+57 IGAKGSP

-83 YDQAKKMMKNPQ
+83 YDQVKKIMKNPQ
-95 IEESIPL
+95 IEKSIPL

-115 TTINYIKHYDISL
+115 TTTDYIKHYGIDL

-141 VGSSVNLNINDDF
+141 VGSSVNLDINDEF
-154 MGVHGLLEEGS
+154 TGVHGLLEDGP
-165 SHEDHKYNVVG
+165 SHDNHQYNVVG

-181 GTVLDRLILTSLNS
+181 GTVVDRLILTSLNS
-195 VLNIHGLKEVNNYFE
+195 VLDIHGLEEIDLSLREIHEND
-210 KNHKHDEV
+210 HD
-218 HEHNKEKHNHEHH
+218 HEHH
-231 EEEHNHEHHEEEHNH
+231 I
-246 EHHEEEHNHEHHEE
+246 
-260 EHNHEHHEEEHN
+260 EEHN
-272 HEHHKEEQENEN
+272 HEHHKEEHN
-284 LNSHEHSQDEK
+284 HEHHKEVQLNKDKDHHKHSKDEK
-295 KINKTI
+295 KN
-301 NSGSPE
+301 NESNGSSSSD
-307 ITALLIKTKSPIANV
+307 ITSLLIKTKSPIANI

-345 LISLF
+345 LTSIF

-360 SLILILIASLNIFSG
+360 SMALILIASLNIFSG

-384 GDLAVLRAVGYSKRR
+384 GDLAVLRAIGYSKKR

-407 GILVVLIGI
+407 GILVVLIGL
-416 FIGILIGF
+416 FIGILIGI
-424 LLFSILTHSISPL
+424 LLFSILTHNISSL
-437 NTSNASLTF
+437 NTSNASLIF

-466 FPAYQGSK
+466 FPAYRGSK

>member
-1 MSDLS
+1 MSDLR
-6 FVLHSL
+6 FVLYSL
-12 KYRFLNSLL
+12 KYRFLNSFL

-29 VSIALLISQFGSHIQ
+29 VSIALLISQFGNHIQ

-69 SSVYHIDIPTGNIS
+69 SSVYHIDIPTGNIAYS
-83 YDQAKKMMKNPQ
+83 QAKKIMNNPQ

-115 TTINYIKHYDISL
+115 TTTNYIRHYDMSL
-128 SKGRYWDKNFEVV
+128 STGRYWDQNFEVV
-141 VGSSVNLNINDDF
+141 VGSSVDLDIGDEF
-154 MGVHGLLEEGS
+154 MGVHGLLEDGS
-165 SHEDHKYNVVG
+165 SHEEHKYNVVG

-181 GTVLDRLILTSLNS
+181 GTVIDRLILTSLNS
-195 VLNIHGLKEVNNYFE
+195 VLDIHGLHKVDNSFE
-210 KNHKHDEV
+210 KNHEHLHD
-218 HEHNKEKHNHEHH
+218 
-231 EEEHNHEHHEEEHNH
+231 
-246 EHHEEEHNHEHHEE
+246 
-260 EHNHEHHEEEHN
+260 
-272 HEHHKEEQENEN
+272 HEHHKEEHHDV
-284 LNSHEHSQDEK
+284 HEHDHDKEKHKNEDENHHK
-295 KINKTI
+295 HSKNDKETNKT
-301 NSGSPE
+301 NELGSSE
-307 ITALLIKTKSPIANV
+307 ITALLIKTKSPIANI

-350 GLGSK
+350 GIGSK
-355 SFGIL
+355 SFAIL

-384 GDLAVLRAVGYSKRR
+384 GDLAVLRAVGFSKKR
-399 IFKIIILE
+399 IFKIIVLE

-416 FIGILIGF
+416 LLGILIGF
-424 LLFSILTHSISPL
+424 LLFSILTHNIFTL
-437 NTSNASLTF
+437 QTTNASLIF

-466 FPAYQGSK
+466 FPAYRGSK

>member
-1 MSDLS
+1 MSDLR
-6 FVLHSL
+6 FVLYSL
-12 KYRFLNSLL
+12 KYRFLNSFL

-29 VSIALLISQFGSHIQ
+29 VSIALLISQFGNHIQ

-69 SSVYHIDIPTGNIS
+69 SSVYHIDIPTGNIAYS
-83 YDQAKKMMKNPQ
+83 QAKKIMSNPQ

-115 TTINYIKHYDISL
+115 TTTNYIRHYDMSL
-128 SKGRYWDKNFEVV
+128 STGRYWDQNFEVV
-141 VGSSVNLNINDDF
+141 VGSSVNLDVGDEF
-154 MGVHGLLEEGS
+154 MGVHGLLEDGS
-165 SHEDHKYNVVG
+165 SHEEHKYNVVG

-181 GTVLDRLILTSLNS
+181 GTVIDRLILTSLNS
-195 VLNIHGLKEVNNYFE
+195 VLDIHGL
-210 KNHKHDEV
+210 HKVDDSF
-218 HEHNKEKHNHEHH
+218 KKNHEHQH
-231 EEEHNHEHHEEEHNH
+231 DHD
-246 EHHEEEHNHEHHEE
+246 
-260 EHNHEHHEEEHN
+260 
-272 HEHHKEEQENEN
+272 HHKEENHDV
-284 LNSHEHSQDEK
+284 HEHDHDKEKHKNEDENHHK
-295 KINKTI
+295 HSKNDKETYKT
-301 NSGSPE
+301 NELGSSE
-307 ITALLIKTKSPIANV
+307 ITALLIKTKSPIANI

-350 GLGSK
+350 GIGSK
-355 SFGIL
+355 SFAIL

-384 GDLAVLRAVGYSKRR
+384 GDLAVLRAVGFSKKR
-399 IFKIIILE
+399 IFKIIVLE

-416 FIGILIGF
+416 ILGILIGF
-424 LLFSILTHSISPL
+424 LLFSILTHNIFTL
-437 NTSNASLTF
+437 HTTNASLIF

-466 FPAYQGSK
+466 FPAYRGSK

>member
-1 MSDLS
+1 MSDLR
-6 FVLHSL
+6 FVLYSL
-12 KYRFLNSLL
+12 KYRFLNSFL

-29 VSIALLISQFGSHIQ
+29 VSIALLISQFGNHIQ

-69 SSVYHIDIPTGNIS
+69 SSVYHIDIPTGNIAYS
-83 YDQAKKMMKNPQ
+83 QAKKIMSNPQ

-115 TTINYIKHYDISL
+115 TTTNYIRHYDMSL
-128 SKGRYWDKNFEVV
+128 STGRYWDQNFEVV
-141 VGSSVNLNINDDF
+141 VGSSVNLDVGDEF
-154 MGVHGLLEEGS
+154 MGVHGLLEDGS
-165 SHEDHKYNVVG
+165 SHEEHKYNVVG

-181 GTVLDRLILTSLNS
+181 GTVIDRLILTSLNS
-195 VLNIHGLKEVNNYFE
+195 VLDIHGL
-210 KNHKHDEV
+210 HKVDDSFKKD
-218 HEHNKEKHNHEHH
+218 HEHQHDHD
-231 EEEHNHEHHEEEHNH
+231 
-246 EHHEEEHNHEHHEE
+246 
-260 EHNHEHHEEEHN
+260 
-272 HEHHKEEQENEN
+272 HHKEENHDV
-284 LNSHEHSQDEK
+284 HEHDHDKEKHKNEDENHHK
-295 KINKTI
+295 HSKNDKETYKT
-301 NSGSPE
+301 NELGSSE
-307 ITALLIKTKSPIANV
+307 ITALLIKTKSPIANI

-350 GLGSK
+350 GIGSK
-355 SFGIL
+355 SFAIL

-384 GDLAVLRAVGYSKRR
+384 GDLAVLRAVGFSKKR
-399 IFKIIILE
+399 IFKIIVLE

-416 FIGILIGF
+416 ILGILIGF
-424 LLFSILTHSISPL
+424 LLFSILTHNIFTL
-437 NTSNASLTF
+437 QTTNASLIF

-466 FPAYQGSK
+466 FPAYRGSK